1 MFWMFSHML
10 LMYIPHMSWLQIF
23 FGVNIHML
31 AICKYLLTCIYV
43 YCFQKNKNFFKKK
56 FQNAKYSSSSQKG
69 NVWNKLKRGTI
80 IG

>member
-10 LMYIPHMSWLQIF
+10 LLYIPHMSWLQLF

-43 YCFQKNKNFFKKK
+43 YYLKKKIPKK
-56 FQNAKYSSSSQKG
+56 FQNAKYSMYSISSQKD
-69 NVWNKLKRGTI
+69 NVWNKLKWGTI
-80 IG
+80 FG